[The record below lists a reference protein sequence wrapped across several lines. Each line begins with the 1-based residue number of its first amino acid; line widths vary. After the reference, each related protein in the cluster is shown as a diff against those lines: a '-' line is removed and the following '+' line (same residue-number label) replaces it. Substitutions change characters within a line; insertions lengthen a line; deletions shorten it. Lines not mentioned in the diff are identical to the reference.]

1 MATSRR
7 DGTARAHDTFL
18 NLSGF
23 TLAITYGCSASC
35 TAYGRRRRRYGIVV
49 ATASLLLFTILAA
62 TVSLAKA
69 GALAGAAAVVFGAA
83 GCVSRCCAA
92 GGGAGPALPTTVAP
106 ARARAACGLVDA
118 AIDVLPAFAY
128 ARAGACAAE
137 GGGSSKSGRPAL
149 CPVCLEDVEAGEM
162 VRQLPACRHLFHVE
176 CIDMWL
182 HSHATCPLCRCLVSP
197 RQVGAKHTAAG
208 DPPDDVPPV

>member
-1 MATSRR
+1 M
-7 DGTARAHDTFL
+7 
-18 NLSGF
+18 LS
-23 TLAITYGCSASC
+23 LLH
-35 TAYGRRRRRYGIVV
+35 RRRPPPPSPHPDDGSLACYGIVV

-69 GALAGAAAVVFGAA
+69 GALAGAAAVVFVAA
-83 GCVSRCCAA
+83 GCVSRCCAG

-118 AIDVLPAFAY
+118 AIDALPAFAY
-128 ARAGACAAE
+128 ARPGACGAE
-137 GGGSSKSGRPAL
+137 GGGGGSKSGRCAL

-176 CIDMWL
+176 CVDMWL
-182 HSHATCPLCRCLVSP
+182 HSHATCPLCRCQVSP
-197 RQVGAKHTAAG
+197 QQVGVKLTAAA
-208 DPPDDVPPV
+208 DPPDDAPPV